1 MDVNSSFENFFAAI
15 TFYESPYLCY
25 DRDISSNSCRRVI
38 PMSKRKPAAINRKVK
53 DEINKKA
60 IIWTGS
66 ILLVVIIAMTVMIIL
81 DK

>member
-1 MDVNSSFENFFAAI
+1 
-15 TFYESPYLCY
+15 
-25 DRDISSNSCRRVI
+25 
-38 PMSKRKPAAINRKVK
+38 MSKRKPAIVNRKVK
-53 DEINKKA
+53 EEINKKA